1 MPADILNKDFRY
13 KYFTRRRYIEANL
26 KGSCGLKKS
35 FGNKSEKLK
44 LSVLFPARAQTRL
57 SITVNCLQLNW
68 NTNTSA
74 ATIYYLQRAV
84 AQALSSPWSFR
95 GYSSLVRGQP
105 FATFLPSEHKCSV
118 KIPHQ

>member
-13 KYFTRRRYIEANL
+13 KYFNRRRYIEANL

-68 NTNTSA
+68 NTSTSA
-74 ATIYYLQRAV
+74 ATSYYLQRAV
-84 AQALSSPWSFR
+84 AQALSSPWSFWLS
-95 GYSSLVRGQP
+95 GLFRGQP